1 MNDIPLNS
9 GPERDYLWGTCD
21 KTVDWED
28 RRIIC
33 VTNGTMLADK
43 I

>member
-28 RRIIC
+28 RRIIS